1 MRSAVIGVLLS
12 AVIAIALAPPT
23 EAFPGGEAGA
33 NVVIV
38 FFWLLAAALF
48 FVLRQRTAAP
58 AFAAVA
64 AAAVF
69 GSWTASHFESQSPLL
84 GLSLGAVAAI
94 APCDG
99 GCALARTEFVH
110 TVLTSALFALL
121 LVPFVHIAVRAR
133 RQTTALR
140 RSI

>member
-1 MRSAVIGVLLS
+1 MRSAFLGVLLS
-12 AVIAIALAPPT
+12 VVIAIALAPPT

-33 NVVIV
+33 NVVTAL
-38 FFWLLAAALF
+38 FWLLAAALF
-48 FVLRQRTAAP
+48 FVFRRRTAVP

-84 GLSLGAVAAI
+84 GLSRGVVAAV

-110 TVLTSALFALL
+110 TVLTFALFALL
-121 LVPFVHIAVRAR
+121 LAPFVHVAVRAL